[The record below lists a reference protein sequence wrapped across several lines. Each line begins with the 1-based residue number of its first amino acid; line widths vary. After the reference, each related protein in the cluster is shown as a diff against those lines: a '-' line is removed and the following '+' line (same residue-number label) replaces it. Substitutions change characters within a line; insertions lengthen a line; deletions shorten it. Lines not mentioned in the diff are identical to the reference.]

1 MRLGSEV
8 LPLGD
13 IDFVIAHGAVR
24 LGPDRWTADEAASSG
39 SPRNIARWATAGNEV
54 ALATPNAEH
63 QRGEG
68 CLKIFW
74 VTEACEEVVDE
85 NGAASDIVSVEE
97 TAHVAPR

>member
-1 MRLGSEV
+1 M
-8 LPLGD
+8 
-13 IDFVIAHGAVR
+13 
-24 LGPDRWTADEAASSG
+24 
-39 SPRNIARWATAGNEV
+39 
-54 ALATPNAEH
+54 ATPNAEH